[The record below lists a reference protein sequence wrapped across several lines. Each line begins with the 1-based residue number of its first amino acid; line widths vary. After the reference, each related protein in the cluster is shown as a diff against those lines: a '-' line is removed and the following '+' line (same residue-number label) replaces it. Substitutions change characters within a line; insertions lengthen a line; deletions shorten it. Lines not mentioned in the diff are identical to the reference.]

1 MRIRNGFKET
11 FFVALINDDIIIG
24 MDFRGQVLKWM
35 WKMIFFGLK
44 KKKKKPGTPP
54 PRIAKSTS
62 VSELKNVVF
71 AILL

>member
-1 MRIRNGFKET
+1 MDVKNE
-11 FFVALINDDIIIG
+11 FF
-24 MDFRGQVLKWM
+24 RSE
-35 WKMIFFGLK
+35 
-44 KKKKKPGTPP
+44 KKKPGATPP

>member
-11 FFVALINDDIIIG
+11 FFVALSNDDIIIG

-35 WKMIFFGLK
+35 WKMNFFGLK
-44 KKKKKPGTPP
+44 KKKPGATPP

>member
-11 FFVALINDDIIIG
+11 FFVALSYDDIIIG
-24 MDFRGQVLKWM
+24 MEFRGQVLKWM
-35 WKMIFFGLK
+35 CFLVWK
-44 KKKKKPGTPP
+44 KKKTGATPP

>member
-1 MRIRNGFKET
+1 MDVKNE
-11 FFVALINDDIIIG
+11 FF
-24 MDFRGQVLKWM
+24 WSE
-35 WKMIFFGLK
+35 K
-44 KKKKKPGTPP
+44 KKKLGATPP

>member
-1 MRIRNGFKET
+1 MN
-11 FFVALINDDIIIG
+11 
-24 MDFRGQVLKWM
+24 
-35 WKMIFFGLK
+35 FFGLK
-44 KKKKKPGTPP
+44 KKKKKKKPGGTPP

>member
-11 FFVALINDDIIIG
+11 FFVALSNDDKIIG

-44 KKKKKPGTPP
+44 KKKKLGTPP

>member
-1 MRIRNGFKET
+1 MDVKNE
-11 FFVALINDDIIIG
+11 FF
-24 MDFRGQVLKWM
+24 WSE
-35 WKMIFFGLK
+35 
-44 KKKKKPGTPP
+44 KKKPGATPP